1 MSQDR
6 ELLAAHE
13 RLHERV
19 VFLEGANTDL
29 AEAVEDMRKQRDK
42 ARRELK
48 KAILRQLEQAELVRR
63 LRAGEAV

>member
-6 ELLAAHE
+6 ELFAALE

-19 VFLEGANTDL
+19 AFLEGANADL
-29 AEAVEDMRKQRDK
+29 VATVESMRKQRDQ

-48 KAILRQLEQAELVRR
+48 KTILRQLEQAELVRR
-63 LRAGEAV
+63 LRAGETI